1 MNLELAKKEEFIKLR
16 ARGESFDIISKK
28 LDISKPTLIKLNR
41 ELLEKI
47 KDQKTEF
54 DRQFLFDIQRRTRSR
69 IKILVS
75 ELDKAHNVLK
85 RQNYEKM
92 TTKELTMLIV
102 KYEKE
107 LNSLVSTISTNVPEL
122 LVVEVVRGRAED
134 HFEEY
139 G

>member
-85 RQNYEKM
+85 RHNYEKM

-134 HFEEY
+134 HFEEHR
-139 G
+139 